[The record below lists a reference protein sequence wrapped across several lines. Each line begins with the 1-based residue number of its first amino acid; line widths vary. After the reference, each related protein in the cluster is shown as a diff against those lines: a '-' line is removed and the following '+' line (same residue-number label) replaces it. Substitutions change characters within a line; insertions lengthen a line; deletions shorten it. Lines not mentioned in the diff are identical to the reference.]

1 MGREPWPISGRTCP
15 CPSHSCPH
23 PLVKVRQ
30 RCKGHLVL
38 MCLIKS
44 FTFLRCCDGFT
55 VLTRQDP
62 LPPHPAPFTGHR
74 VLSEDAPSDRGR
86 IYHGHPLPLPRPS
99 YRPRRWDHD
108 LCASVRRRHSVSVE
122 NVPATPTH
130 GQSCRRTLPP
140 EQTETLAP
148 AEAPGRLFLPWHQE
162 RLTSLPPLSCWLLLS
177 TRAASVLLQE
187 PSLRTHG
194 CITAPSTNQLPEE
207 PGNAGKMFQYM
218 ATWSL

>member
-1 MGREPWPISGRTCP
+1 MKTKLPHSFVPLEPTQTDRAGRCIWPRLSPCLDPRPGQASPVGGGLERRVGREPWPIPGRTCP

-30 RCKGHLVL
+30 RCKEHLVL

-55 VLTRQDP
+55 VLTRQDS

-74 VLSEDAPSDRGR
+74 VLSEDAPRDRGR

-108 LCASVRRRHSVSVE
+108 LCASV
-122 NVPATPTH
+122 
-130 GQSCRRTLPP
+130 
-140 EQTETLAP
+140 
-148 AEAPGRLFLPWHQE
+148 
-162 RLTSLPPLSCWLLLS
+162 
-177 TRAASVLLQE
+177 
-187 PSLRTHG
+187 
-194 CITAPSTNQLPEE
+194 
-207 PGNAGKMFQYM
+207 
-218 ATWSL
+218 